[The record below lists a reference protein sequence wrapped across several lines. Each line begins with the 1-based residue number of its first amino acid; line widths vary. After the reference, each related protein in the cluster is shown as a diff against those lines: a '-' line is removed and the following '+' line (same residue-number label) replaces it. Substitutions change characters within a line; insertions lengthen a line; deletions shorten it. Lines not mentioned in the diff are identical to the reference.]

1 VNRTARRLALAL
13 GFLATAGLLP
23 GCGSGKDPEVER
35 VDRLREQKNTA
46 ALQQEIDK
54 KDPKISTLAVRSL
67 AQLGPEARPQIERAM
82 QDTRSEIRREAAA
95 VYPQTST
102 GPAAP
107 ALAAVAR
114 TDPDAAVRAVAVTSL
129 GRMRALDEMETLLAA
144 VEEPDPLVRQ
154 RASDSIALIMGARYD
169 FRGTNAERHRTVA
182 EVRKACRD
190 QMEILRKYY
199 QTKPNPP
206 PKSPAR

>member
-1 VNRTARRLALAL
+1 MKRIARRLALAL
-13 GFLATAGLLP
+13 GLLAAAGLLP

-35 VDRLREQKNTA
+35 INRLREQKNTA
-46 ALQQEIDK
+46 ALEQEIAA
-54 KDPKISTLAVRSL
+54 KDPKISSVAVRAL
-67 AQLGPEARPQIERAM
+67 GQVGPEARPQIERAM
-82 QDTRSEIRREAAA
+82 QDTRSEIRREAVA
-95 VYPQTST
+95 VYPQTSS

-107 ALAAVAR
+107 VLAAVAR

-144 VEEPDPLVRQ
+144 VEEPDPLVRR
-154 RASDSIALIMGARYD
+154 RASDAIALIMGARYD
-169 FRGTNAERHRTVA
+169 FSGTDAERHRTVL

-190 QMEILRKYY
+190 QMDVLRKYY
-199 QTKPNPP
+199 QTKPSPP

>member
-1 VNRTARRLALAL
+1 MNRIARRLALAL

-35 VDRLREQKNTA
+35 INHLREQKNTA
-46 ALQQEIDK
+46 ALQQEVAAE
-54 KDPKISTLAVRSL
+54 DPKISSVAVRAL
-67 AQLGPEARPQIERAM
+67 GQVGPEARPQVERAM
-82 QDTRSEIRREAAA
+82 QDTRSEIRREAVA
-95 VYPQTST
+95 VYPQTTS

-107 ALAAVAR
+107 VLAAVAR

-144 VEEPDPLVRQ
+144 VEEHDPLVRQ
-154 RASDSIALIMGARYD
+154 RASDAIALIMGARYD
-169 FRGTNAERHRTVA
+169 FSGTDAERHRTVA

-199 QTKPNPP
+199 QTKPSPP